1 MAALPLFIAL
11 GMGAAGWGQW
21 GHAHGP
27 FAAAATLPQLQEPSG
42 ALFPTPSRSQS
53 GPGSAQHRL
62 SHNHDVVVG
71 TRFLQPGLGAMW
83 AGTAFGDHSGGSGP
97 FSVLAGLARA
107 GGWLGLG
114 LARIPVG
121 M

>member
-42 ALFPTPSRSQS
+42 ALFPILLGASQAQAA
-53 GPGSAQHRL
+53 PNTGSATTM
-62 SHNHDVVVG
+62 G
-71 TRFLQPGLGAMW
+71 FLQPGLGAMW

>member
-1 MAALPLFIAL
+1 M
-11 GMGAAGWGQW
+11 
-21 GHAHGP
+21 
-27 FAAAATLPQLQEPSG
+27 
-42 ALFPTPSRSQS
+42 
-53 GPGSAQHRL
+53 
-62 SHNHDVVVG
+62 
-71 TRFLQPGLGAMW
+71 
-83 AGTAFGDHSGGSGP
+83 GGSGP